1 MMQVVAP
8 ILLIFG
14 IFIFVVVKRASR
26 IQKEKEEKE
35 KQARN
40 DELKNKFKNNEIVQ
54 EFANNI
60 YRAVYILI
68 CEAPHRDHTFH
79 IHASETHLKFGVALQ
94 DILYRNIGE
103 FAHRPNRKVILEYNF
118 AARGLP
124 DLKEEKQRTLF
135 SIAVAELV
143 QTKVWEIEEDL
154 PITISVIT
162 NVVDSYEEEAI
173 AFGKMS
179 AITYTH
185 PQVQGD
191 W

>member
-1 MMQVVAP
+1 MMMVVAP
-8 ILLIFG
+8 FLIILGIIIFA
-14 IFIFVVVKRASR
+14 VVRGSSR
-26 IQKEKEEKE
+26 NSSKKE
-35 KQARN
+35 KQVSKN
-40 DELKNKFKNNEIVQ
+40 ELKNKFKNNEVVQ

-60 YRAVYILI
+60 YLAMCVLIL
-68 CEAPHRDHTFH
+68 EEPHRDHTFH
-79 IHASETHLKFGVALQ
+79 IHASETQLQFGVALQ
-94 DILYRNIGE
+94 HILYKNIGE
-103 FAHRPNRKVILEYNF
+103 FAPRPNRQVIFEYNF

-124 DLKEEKQRTLF
+124 DLKDEEQCTLF

-143 QTKVWEIEEDL
+143 QTKLWDSEKGF
-154 PITISVIT
+154 PITIRVIT
-162 NVVDSYEEEAI
+162 NVVDSDEEEHI